1 MRPVLRVFWQ
11 SLRDFYDEIFMLG
24 LMNILTVVLAIPVV
38 TFPPALAGLWSA
50 ANLVVQGNS
59 IAWHD
64 YFDGF
69 RRYFWKAWGL
79 ALVNIVV
86 VAVLA
91 TNLWFY
97 NPDTAPFD
105 ISDNLSFGIRLFWGI
120 VTAVWVMLQMYPLAL
135 LMEQEDQRLRT
146 TWRNAAVLLFANPGF
161 SLVLAILL
169 AIVGFISTLIPLL
182 WAIVTVSLFA
192 VACNKAV
199 RHLLEPYRERLRSE
213 AEEGQAGEEGQ
224 EEEEVE
230 E

>member
-1 MRPVLRVFWQ
+1 MRPVLGVFWQ
-11 SLRDFYDEIFMLG
+11 ALRDFYDEIFMLA

-59 IAWHD
+59 IAWRD

-86 VAVLA
+86 IAVLA

-97 NPDTAPFD
+97 NPDVAPFD

-120 VTAVWVMLQMYPLAL
+120 ATAVWAILQMYPLAL
-135 LMEQEDQRLRT
+135 LLEQEDQRLRT
-146 TWRNAAVLLFANPGF
+146 AWRNAAVLLFANPGF

-199 RHLLEPYRERLRSE
+199 HHLLEPYRERLRKE
-213 AEEGQAGEEGQ
+213 AEEEQAD
-224 EEEEVE
+224 EEEEEAE